1 METKKLIVK
10 YIYMEMQR
18 AKSIQENLE
27 DDVQNT
33 NDKIKIINCL

>member
-1 METKKLIVK
+1 
-10 YIYMEMQR
+10 MEMQR